1 MVTATE
7 TSPTTDAKPRQG
19 GPADLGGSDRL
30 RLFATDVT
38 GSHELEA
45 PGIDRSTPAGAVAN
59 AFANRMELPTNVP
72 WGLRNDETA
81 AYLSDDEP
89 IGDQIETG
97 SRVVVTPKSHLG

>member
-7 TSPTTDAKPRQG
+7 PTPTATSQPRNRGADAPG
-19 GPADLGGSDRL
+19 DRFGL
-30 RLFATDVT
+30 TATDVT
-38 GSHELEA
+38 GSHELDV
-45 PGIDRSTPAGAVAN
+45 PNIDRSTPAGAVSQAL
-59 AFANRMELPTNVP
+59 ANRLGLPKNVP

-81 AYLSDDEP
+81 DYLDDEAP